1 MQRRGRPALAGHGH
15 GAAHWQV
22 SALLV
27 LAGFTWVG
35 FFGLLAYSTW
45 LAGAGTSIAI
55 IVAVVGI
62 VPGAIA
68 LIAGGIGGLSSRGR

>member
-1 MQRRGRPALAGHGH
+1 MVRHSRPALAGLGH
-15 GAAHWQV
+15 TDVRRHT

-27 LAGFTWVG
+27 LAGLTWVG

-45 LAGAGTSIAI
+45 LAGAGASTAI

-62 VPGAIA
+62 VPGALV
-68 LIAGGIGGLSSRGR
+68 LIAGGIGGYASRGR